1 MQRLLRT
8 GDFWAGLAFAAL
20 GAYIVSEA
28 RGWVYLAEDGPGA
41 GFFPLWYGVAML
53 VLSFALVV
61 GAARKTNPGDAMP
74 ATESVAVDGVRPRG
88 ASSWKDTGRAL
99 ACWAALG
106 VSVALLNL
114 VGFIVSFT
122 LLSWF
127 IVTILCGK
135 RPGFALAISV
145 GYAVLF
151 WVVFSWGLD
160 MGLPSGKLF

>member
-28 RGWVYLAEDGPGA
+28 RGWVYLGEEGPGA
-41 GFFPLWYGVAML
+41 GFFPMWYGIAML

-61 GAARKTNPGDAMP
+61 GAARKTRPGDA
-74 ATESVAVDGVRPRG
+74 PRG
-88 ASSWKDTGRAL
+88 ASPWKDTGRAL
-99 ACWAALG
+99 ACWAALA

-127 IVTILCGK
+127 IVAILCRK
-135 RPGFALAISV
+135 RAGFALAISI

-160 MGLPSGKLF
+160 MGLPSGRLF